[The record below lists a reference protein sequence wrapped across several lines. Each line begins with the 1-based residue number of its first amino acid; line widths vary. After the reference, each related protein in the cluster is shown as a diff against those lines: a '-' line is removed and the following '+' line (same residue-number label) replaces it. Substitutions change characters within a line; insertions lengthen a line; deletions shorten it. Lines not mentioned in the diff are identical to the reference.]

1 MSQTNT
7 ELSTLTDAE
16 RLRAVENILAGC
28 KHIYSKGALQQDR
41 MKPVLANLMNL
52 AERDPLF
59 LAHFTSYAATVLKER
74 DLQVLTVF
82 ANSLN
87 AGDGTPFSP
96 GSKFKKPN
104 LRMISQ
110 AALQNMD
117 IKNVNR
123 VVEIANIKQALG
135 EKYKEGT
142 HFAGSLRNGV
152 YKYVKFREASAKAL
166 EGIRKAGL
174 KKKFQ
179 NLYRSVRT
187 KPSPEAAQKLG
198 WQQKKGPKIKKEKLV
213 DFTGKTDLEIAE
225 IIRDKKIPALTALG
239 VLPEKISPVIAAAV
253 LEQATPNQAVILRS
267 LFDSQGLLKDK
278 EILKLFANKVKGADA
293 LDRVER
299 INKEVDADVQ
309 RVLKSAKSDKR
320 KADVGNLG
328 KVALHGDISGSM
340 DASIPVMIDMAATL
354 AEAVQNPKENLNIA
368 FFNAR
373 AYEMELPESYEKDA
387 FAQAWFGM
395 KASSST
401 NCFAYW
407 PKAREYGCD
416 IDFFVTDGQHTD
428 GNPQV
433 VIDRCRKAGYKDPSA
448 VVIVKVGQYRK
459 TLADYFEAAGIPYT
473 EVEPKALKE
482 SALVSQVI
490 KTAAV
495 GRVALVDE
503 IMATPLLKLPDWW
516 ASVS

>member
-1 MSQTNT
+1 MSQQNT
-7 ELSTLTDAE
+7 ELASLTDAE
-16 RLRAVENILAGC
+16 RHKAVETILAGC
-28 KHIYSKGALQQDR
+28 KHIYSKGRLQQER
-41 MKPVLANLMNL
+41 MKPVLDNLMYL
-52 AERDPLF
+52 AEKDPIF

-96 GSKFKKPN
+96 GSKYKKPN
-104 LRMISQ
+104 FRLISQ
-110 AALQNMD
+110 AALQNLD

-123 VVEIANIKQALG
+123 VVEIANLKQTLG
-135 EKYKEGT
+135 DKYKEGT
-142 HFAGSLRNGV
+142 HFAGSLRNAV
-152 YKYVKFREASAKAL
+152 YKYVKFRESSGKAL

-198 WQQKKGPKIKKEKLV
+198 WQQKKGPKIKKEKLF
-213 DFTGKTDLEIAE
+213 DFTGKSDLEIAE
-225 IIRDKKIPALTALG
+225 TIREKKIPALTALG
-239 VLPEKISPVIAAAV
+239 ILPEKISPVIAAAV

-278 EILKLFANKVKGADA
+278 EILKMFAAKVKGADA

-299 INKEVDADVQ
+299 INKEVDVAVQ
-309 RVLKSAKSDKR
+309 QVLKSAKSDKR
-320 KADVGNLG
+320 KSDVGNIG
-328 KVALHGDISGSM
+328 KVSLQGDISGSM
-340 DASIPVMIDMAATL
+340 DASIPIMVDVAATL

-373 AYEMELPESYEKDA
+373 AMEVKLPESYEKDA

-395 KASSST
+395 RASSST

-416 IDFFVTDGQHTD
+416 IDFFVTDGGHTD
-428 GNPQV
+428 GNGLQ

-448 VVIVKVGQYRK
+448 VVIVKVGNYTK
-459 TLADYFEAAGIPYT
+459 VFANILEAAGIPYT

-490 KTAAV
+490 RTAAV
-495 GRVALVDE
+495 GKIQLVEE